1 MAASP
6 AQPALWQR
14 LLPPWGTPARSQAG
28 SRSSRGGAPA
38 VALTAATCAAAPLL
52 PGIPEDRPSRRKRLF
67 CFGLL
72 ASLVVGVGVASVV
85 LGSQHN
91 SSAAVASSD
100 SAAAA
105 GAAAAGDQGGGTSS
119 GGTSSGSSTEQSGG
133 GGGEGEEAGGEGS
146 GGQGGEQEGST
157 ESEGGIDEGG
167 DDGGGGGQEAA
178 APAASEQGLAEGGGV
193 PAPTTEW
200 AGASPWDGSGSDAWD
215 SGEEEEEGKGEA
227 PATEKGEGEAGA
239 APSEEGST
247 AGGKAGYTLRF
258 LAVGDWGRQGGS
270 NQSEVAELMGRVA
283 AADPPAQFV
292 ISTGDNFYEHGL
304 QCLGTRSSVSNHDY
318 CDSAPNCSR
327 GMPRCKY
334 SPLHQMNLALASRES
349 SRRWHLKR
357 TYTESFADGKVQLFF
372 VDTSPFILR
381 YYDKSNSWSRC
392 TGGLWTQSWEEQLLL
407 LEQELA
413 ASMADWKLAVGHHP
427 TYSNGHHGNNSE
439 VIAHLQ
445 PLFTKYGVQA
455 YLCGHDHNLEH
466 LAVQGYNVIVSGG
479 GSESGREK
487 VGSAFSH
494 YYYPY
499 SGFVSLL
506 VDPEEMVVKFY
517 TLEDDDLPAH
527 TTLITRAGDS
537 MRRP

>member
-1 MAASP
+1 MNLASSREDLANVWDSSDTPLQQNAPLSAPAPFGIHTKGEELNQRPSAILGPVGGAKFAGGAVYRIFAAPMPLQLFRDGCRAFCTSLGTCTSQLCTLCHLPPPPLPLAALPTQMAASP

-258 LAVGDWGRQGGS
+258 LAVSTALQACGC
-270 NQSEVAELMGRVA
+270 A
-283 AADPPAQFV
+283 A
-292 ISTGDNFYEHGL
+292 L
-304 QCLGTRSSVSNHDY
+304 
-318 CDSAPNCSR
+318 
-327 GMPRCKY
+327 
-334 SPLHQMNLALASRES
+334 LA
-349 SRRWHLKR
+349 
-357 TYTESFADGKVQLFF
+357 
-372 VDTSPFILR
+372 
-381 YYDKSNSWSRC
+381 
-392 TGGLWTQSWEEQLLL
+392 
-407 LEQELA
+407 
-413 ASMADWKLAVGHHP
+413 
-427 TYSNGHHGNNSE
+427 
-439 VIAHLQ
+439 
-445 PLFTKYGVQA
+445 
-455 YLCGHDHNLEH
+455 
-466 LAVQGYNVIVSGG
+466 
-479 GSESGREK
+479 
-487 VGSAFSH
+487 
-494 YYYPY
+494 
-499 SGFVSLL
+499 
-506 VDPEEMVVKFY
+506 
-517 TLEDDDLPAH
+517 
-527 TTLITRAGDS
+527 
-537 MRRP
+537 